1 MTLRASLFVPLLVA
15 ALLAFKAENAA
26 FISGVWQGDANYGTD
41 GKFSDCTMTAQAE
54 SGVLIG
60 FVISENYDWGLVL
73 ADERSEFKVGTT
85 EAVALIIDQRDP
97 FPAIAKV
104 IDVHGILIPLEDSD
118 PVLDALREGK
128 VLTIVAEG
136 AKFSFKLTGTRE
148 AIAAL
153 AACVTEH
160 LGSEK
165 VDASSSM
172 RIRVAGAG
180 GSAAGE
186 QFLDV
191 GEFELDISGAA
202 MVALAGERR
211 PLHIAEERVHLLGVE
226 PPPRSHAAMAGH
238 GGEDVV

>member
-26 FISGVWQGDANYGTD
+26 FISGVWQGDANYDAD
-41 GKFSDCTMTAQAE
+41 GKFSDCTMTAQAD
-54 SGVLIG
+54 SGILIG
-60 FVISENYDWGLVL
+60 FVISQNYDWGLVL
-73 ADERSEFKVGTT
+73 ADERREFKVGTT
-85 EAVALIIDQRDP
+85 EAVVLIIDQRDP
-97 FPAIAKV
+97 IPAIAKV
-104 IDVHGILIPLEDSD
+104 IDVHGIVIPLEDSD

-165 VDASSSM
+165 VDASTRM
-172 RIRVAGAG
+172 RLRVAEPVDQRRENSFSM
-180 GSAAGE
+180 SAS
-186 QFLDV
+186 LSS
-191 GEFELDISGAA
+191 I
-202 MVALAGERR
+202 
-211 PLHIAEERVHLLGVE
+211 
-226 PPPRSHAAMAGH
+226 
-238 GGEDVV
+238 